1 MPVKAKSH
9 PPKRKAAHAS
19 VPPPKWPAFHPLVA
33 TSDLSLETLLDDQIL
48 VIRSLFTS
56 TLCKNYVSFLSSL
69 PLTTTLGTPKKGD
82 AVRVNDR
89 FEVHDP
95 SFADQLWLSTGLK
108 DLVNG
113 TVSTEDTEDQ
123 LITPEER
130 RKLWGGEVCGLN
142 PRIRVY
148 RYSKGQFFDRHYD
161 ESNIIVLPSNPPV
174 TAKTTWT
181 LLLYLTGPTT
191 GVVGGETIFYPELG
205 PAKKFSGKTSEG
217 TEPITVGLEV

>member
-148 RYSKGQFFDRHYD
+148 RYSKGQFFDRHCML
-161 ESNIIVLPSNPPV
+161 S
-174 TAKTTWT
+174 
-181 LLLYLTGPTT
+181 LLLTVVTFFSSAVLFVIEGSFCAIFIYIFQILVPLDLSRSFQLLT
-191 GVVGGETIFYPELG
+191 LM
-205 PAKKFSGKTSEG
+205 
-217 TEPITVGLEV
+217 